1 MALKDNYY
9 RTVSLRCMT
18 CGATYAF
25 KTDEKTGYIT
35 CLKCNRIYRGG
46 EDELAALNEA
56 LIEEEQNMLIE
67 EVQKDIEK
75 EIDNIFRSLKI

>member
-1 MALKDNYY
+1 MALKDNYH

-46 EDELAALNEA
+46 EDELVTLNEA
-56 LIEEEQNMLIE
+56 LIDEEQNMLIE

-75 EIDNIFRSLKI
+75 EIHKMFNNL

>member
-35 CLKCNRIYRGG
+35 CLKCNRVYRGG
-46 EDELAALNEA
+46 KDELVALNEA

-67 EVQKDIEK
+67 EVKEDIEK
-75 EIDNIFRSLKI
+75 EINDIFSNLKL